1 MSTAKTPTRQG
12 IDPAL
17 APVEPT
23 RPYAPLAA
31 RLRAAGLRPTR
42 QRLALAKLLFQGLDR
57 HVTAES
63 LSEEAVALGARIS
76 PATIYNCLNQFSD
89 SGLLRRVVVDGV
101 RTYFDTNISDHH
113 HFFRESTLELT
124 DIPGGAVTVQ
134 GLPQAPA
141 GSSIARVDVIVRL
154 VDTLSAS

>member
-1 MSTAKTPTRQG
+1 MSTTKTPTRQG
-12 IDPAL
+12 RDPARVQME
-17 APVEPT
+17 PV

-42 QRLALAKLLFQGLDR
+42 QRLALAKLLFQGADR

-63 LSEEAVALGARIS
+63 LSDEAVALGARIS
-76 PATIYNCLNQFSD
+76 PATIYNSLNQFSD
-89 SGLLRRVVVDGV
+89 AGLLRRVVVDGI

-124 DIPGGAVTVQ
+124 DIPGGTVQ
-134 GLPQAPA
+134 VLGLPPAPTGA
-141 GSSIARVDVIVRL
+141 VIARVDVIVRL
-154 VDTLSAS
+154 IDSTSTS